1 MAARQSWNSLL
12 DIRKGRGAMLRVF
25 FSLLL
30 GLAIPLHTGCSS
42 KAPSRGPEEVAAAP
56 VESEPNEKPAQA
68 IATPAAAVNELPP
81 QSPTS
86 QPATAEPAPPVA
98 TAKTPPVAA
107 SNDAQDEGK
116 VPLIPRSVLFGNP
129 DKATV
134 RLSNDGT
141 RIAYLAESDGVLNV
155 FVGPV
160 TDPAAAKPVT
170 HDKNRGI
177 RNYFWA
183 FDNQHIIFLQ
193 DFNGDEDWH
202 VYSVDLAQDE
212 TKDVTPFKR
221 ISAQIENVS
230 DRFPQEILVGL
241 NNRDMRYHD
250 VHRINIATGERKL
263 VEKNSDFASFLS
275 DEDYKVRLATKMTTD
290 GGTQYYQT
298 NGQGGW
304 KEYLK
309 IPLEDGLTTSAVGFD
324 KTGQILYMTD
334 SRGRDTAALVQID
347 LSSGE
352 EKVLASNDLA
362 DVGGDVLMH
371 PTEKTIQAVTFTYER
386 RKWHVLDP
394 AIEEDLRYL
403 QTVADGDLEV
413 LSRTLDDKAWAV
425 AYVMDNGP
433 VRYYLYDRATKT
445 AKFLFTNR
453 RSLEGLPLARMH
465 PTVIKSRDGLNLV
478 SYLTLPIDAD
488 PKDTGRPA
496 QALPMVLLVHGGPWG
511 RDSWTYSPEHQLLAN
526 RGYAVLSVNFRG
538 STGLGKKFA
547 NAGDKEWGAKMQD
560 DLLDSLN
567 WAIAEKIA
575 DPKRVAIMGASYG
588 GYATLVGLTSTPE
601 TFACGV
607 DIVGPTNLVTLLK
620 TIPSFWAPMLQMFK
634 DRVGDP
640 TTEEGQKLLHDRSPL
655 HFVENIKR
663 PLLIGQGAM
672 DPRVKR
678 SESDQ
683 IATAMQAKN
692 IPYTYVLFP
701 DEGHGFARPENNR
714 AFFAITEAFLATHL
728 GGRHE
733 PFDDAFA
740 GSKIKVPKGS
750 DQIPGLAEVL
760 AKHEAAKAA
769 EKAK

>member
-1 MAARQSWNSLL
+1 MS
-12 DIRKGRGAMLRVF
+12 RVL

-30 GLAIPLHTGCSS
+30 GLTIPLHTGCGSQ
-42 KAPSRGPEEVAAAP
+42 APSRGPEEVAAAP
-56 VESEPNEKPAQA
+56 VDSESGEKPANSTELA
-68 IATPAAAVNELPP
+68 PAAVNELPIETSVDEP
-81 QSPTS
+81 DATKPTAA
-86 QPATAEPAPPVA
+86 AT
-98 TAKTPPVAA
+98 TPSAA
-107 SNDAQDEGK
+107 SNDTQDEGK
-116 VPLIPRSVLFGNP
+116 TPLIPRAVLFGNP

-160 TDPAAAKPVT
+160 SDPAAAKPVT

-183 FDNQHIIFLQ
+183 FDKEHIIFLQ

-202 VYSVDLAQDE
+202 VYSVDLAKDE

-324 KTGQILYMTD
+324 KTGKILYMSD

-347 LSSGE
+347 LASGE
-352 EKVLASNDLA
+352 EKVLASNELA

-371 PTEKTIQAVTFTYER
+371 PTEKTIQAVTFSYER
-386 RKWHVLDP
+386 REWHVLDP

-433 VRYYLYDRATKT
+433 VRYYLYDRANKT

-465 PTVIKSRDGLNLV
+465 PTVIKSRDGLSLV

-488 PKDTGRPA
+488 PQDTGRPT
-496 QALPMVLLVHGGPWG
+496 QAVPMVLLVHGGPWG

-560 DLLDSLN
+560 DLLDALN
-567 WAIAEKIA
+567 WAIAENIA

-588 GYATLVGLTSTPE
+588 GYATLVGLTSTPD

-701 DEGHGFARPENNR
+701 DEGHGFARPQNNL

-733 PFDDAFA
+733 AFDDAFA

-760 AKHEAAKAA
+760 GKHEAA
-769 EKAK
+769 EKGK